1 MEAMRHHNP
10 AYATDEALTE
20 GLFRREEAA
29 LEAVQARYGGLMKRL
44 VSRFLGDARDRE
56 EAVSDTMLRLWQA
69 IPPHRPASLPAFL
82 TTLARRAA
90 IDRQRHNNRAGAVPE
105 GCLTALDELAEL
117 LPSDSGTED
126 ELMAKELGRCLNAFL
141 AEQPPRRREI
151 FLRRYYGAE
160 PVRDMAAAMGVST
173 STIEKELK
181 ALRHSL
187 KKKLESEGFAV

>member
-1 MEAMRHHNP
+1 MESMRQQNLP
-10 AYATDEALTE
+10 YATDEALTE

-29 LEAVQARYGGLMKRL
+29 LEAVQERYGGLMKRL

-90 IDRQRHNNRAGAVPE
+90 IDRQRHNSRAGAVP
-105 GCLTALDELAEL
+105 GDCLTALDELAEL

-126 ELMAKELGRCLNAFL
+126 ELMAKELGRCLNTFL
-141 AEQPPRRREI
+141 AEQKPRRREI
-151 FLRRYYGAE
+151 FLRRWYGAE
-160 PVRDMAAAMGVST
+160 AVREMAAAMGVST